1 MASWTP
7 VVIALLAESIATK
20 KSVATMQSPPLLPMR
35 RIVTAHDDQGKA
47 VVARDSQIHTEVLP
61 HVAVSVNIWS
71 SDRSP
76 ADVVSSE
83 DKGLAETGFVN
94 NGSIFRI
101 VDLPPRSIGALHRSI
116 SLDYIIVQQGQVVL
130 SLENG
135 SKTRLRAGDV
145 VVQQATM
152 HGWDNETDEW
162 ARFLAIMLPAV
173 APVVGG
179 KEMQTD
185 LAALFESG

>member
-7 VVIALLAESIATK
+7 FVIALLAESIATK
-20 KSVATMQSPPLLPMR
+20 KTVATMTSPPLLPMR
-35 RIVTAHDDQGKA
+35 RIVTAHDDQGKG
-47 VVARDSQIHTEVLP
+47 VVARDSQICTEILP
-61 HVAVSVNIWS
+61 HVAGSVNIWS
-71 SDRSP
+71 SDTSP

-130 SLENG
+130 SLDDG

-152 HGWDNETDEW
+152 HGWDNETDER